1 MANQNRYLGID
12 IGSTTVKVAI
22 LDQEDHLLFSDYERH
37 FANIQETLSSLLQK
51 AYDALGDFAVAP
63 MITGSGG
70 LTLAKHLGV
79 PFVQEVI
86 AVSTALQHYAAE
98 LGLVFQ
104 IVDDILDVTATTE
117 ELGKPVGSDAENDK
131 TTFITLYGLEGARS
145 LAKQHNDAALA
156 ALADLGPEADFL
168 REMAVELL
176 TRSK

>member
-1 MANQNRYLGID
+1 MENNTLHKLGID

-168 REMAVELL
+168 REMAVLL